1 MSNKDAF
8 ELAEKKTGHVIG
20 TKYEFQPID
29 NLAFEPP
36 EEGRSSNV
44 DKNRQILE
52 IKYEDFKKGSNPF
65 LEEDDVAYESN
76 DDFQYVSLDD
86 ATAPVNAASEPEYRV
101 TAHSDKNYPQEL
113 FSRVYIEHM
122 LDYKFPSRLVV
133 GSIVFGSL
141 VNFSMVILQV
151 AGIIVQSPLYFI
163 GSGIWTGCFMLFI
176 QSTIF
181 SLSSVFKKL
190 CLYP

>member
-1 MSNKDAF
+1 MSNKDVF
-8 ELAEKKTGHVIG
+8 ELAEKRTGHAIG

-36 EEGRSSNV
+36 EESRSSNV

-52 IKYEDFKKGSNPF
+52 IKYEDFKKGKNPF
-65 LEEDDVAYESN
+65 LEEDDVADEPI
-76 DDFQYVSLDD
+76 DKFQYVSLDD
-86 ATAPVNAASEPEYRV
+86 ASEPANATSELEYRFS
-101 TAHSDKNYPQEL
+101 APSDKNYPQEL

-141 VNFSMVILQV
+141 LNFSMVILQV

-181 SLSSVFKKL
+181 SLSIVYKNL
-190 CLYP
+190 C